1 MGGAKLNEER
11 LFLRPNTIIEPL
23 VDRFYAQLH
32 TTAPV
37 AATLNLA
44 FRQIPMLESYLQT
57 PDWHFLGSRDPKFR
71 GGFFVGIEEK
81 RKGEVEALLGVIR
94 RDRAD
99 MIRFAE
105 AIAEAEK
112 VVRDGATGYDLRPLY
127 SKLPP
132 ELAGLVELAY
142 DTSNQAS
149 LHFLEP
155 LVYKSKA
162 YAEDR
167 QSVQLSVETGIE
179 RPFVMSTPRLPSP
192 DVLELHIPFRHP
204 GLEALFRS
212 RVRPTTLAALR
223 EALEFGDAEAT
234 RLSGLLV
241 TESGVAADRHIVAG
255 ARIRYWGQACLLMQ
269 TPEVAIMTD
278 PFISADT
285 GATGRYTYNDLPDH
299 LDYVLITHGHSDH
312 LVPETLLQLRGRVG
326 TFVVPRTSRGNMCDP
341 SLALYL
347 KCFGL
352 PVVEV
357 DDFDEVKFPGGKI
370 VATPF
375 FGEHADLDIRA
386 KSTYWIDL
394 GGKSVYV
401 GADSSG
407 LDPALY
413 RYVREHLGPVDI
425 AFLGME
431 CDGAPLTWKYQ
442 QFITKPMPKAMSD
455 TRKLSGSD
463 AKQASAIV
471 TELGVNEVC
480 IYAMGEESWLGHV
493 MATSYNEDSYQLQQI
508 AEFEAWCSDNGIKSS
523 HLLDQHEWHWSNP

>member
-1 MGGAKLNEER
+1 VNEER
-11 LFLRPNTIIEPL
+11 LFLRPNAIVEPL
-23 VDRFYAQLH
+23 VDRFYATLYA
-32 TTAPV
+32 TAPIP
-37 AATLNLA
+37 ATMNLA
-44 FRQIPMLESYLQT
+44 FRQISMLESYLQA
-57 PDWHFLGSRDPKFR
+57 PDLHFSGSRNPKFR
-71 GGFFVGIEEK
+71 GGFFVGVDDK
-81 RKGEVEALLGVIR
+81 RKDEVEALLTSIR

-112 VVRDGATGYDLRPLY
+112 IVRDEATGYDLRPLY

-132 ELAGLVELAY
+132 ELSGLVEIAY
-142 DTSNQAS
+142 DTSNEAS
-149 LHFLEP
+149 LHFQEP

-167 QSVQLSVETGIE
+167 QAIQLSVETGIE

-192 DVLELHIPFRHP
+192 DVLELNIPFRHP
-204 GLEALFRS
+204 GLEELFRS
-212 RVRPTTLAALR
+212 RIRPTTLAALR
-223 EALEFGDAEAT
+223 EALELGDADAT

-241 TESGVAADRHIVAG
+241 PRSALAADRHLAAG
-255 ARIRYWGQACLLMQ
+255 ARIRYWGHACLLMQ

-278 PFISADT
+278 PFLSADT
-285 GATGRYTYNDLPDH
+285 DATGRYTYNDLPDH
-299 LDYVLITHGHSDH
+299 IDYVIITHGHSDH

-326 TFVVPRTSRGNMCDP
+326 TFIVPRSSRGNLCDP

-347 KCFGL
+347 RSFGL
-352 PVVEV
+352 NAVEV
-357 DDFDEVKFPGGKI
+357 DDFDEVEFPGGKI

-386 KSTYWIDL
+386 KSTYWISL
-394 GGKSVYV
+394 GGKSIYV

-407 LDPALY
+407 LDPVLY
-413 RYVREHLGPVDI
+413 RYVRRHLGPVDI

-431 CDGAPLTWKYQ
+431 CDGAPLNWQYQ
-442 QFITKPMPKAMSD
+442 PLITRPMPKSMSD
-455 TRKLSGSD
+455 SRKMSGSN
-463 AKQASAIV
+463 AEQASAIV
-471 TELGVNEVC
+471 TELGVDEVY

-508 AEFEAWCSDNGIKSS
+508 AEFETWCSNNGVKSG
-523 HLLDQHEWHWSNP
+523 HLLDRNEWHWTQP